1 MVFGFKVN
9 KSGAGHEADCGIFY
23 SFAYRFTKK
32 RRKSFSMPRIS
43 VIIPCY
49 YNEANIPVTS
59 RALIENEA
67 LFPEDVEF
75 EYVMV
80 DDGSGDG
87 TVSALL
93 EFEAAYPG
101 KVKVIKLV
109 SNVGSYNA
117 IVAGM
122 EHATGDCNVVIT
134 ADLQDPPALMRK
146 MYDYWCKGLK
156 LVIANRQERK
166 EGFFKSLFASSF
178 HWLMKRFA
186 LSRLPEGGFDYVLFD
201 QMVREEVVKMKEK
214 NTNSLFLMIWMGFDF
229 VSIPYT
235 REERKIGKSRW
246 TMKKKLKLFV
256 DSFVSFSFF
265 PIRAIT
271 TLGFLLGIAALLYG
285 VFVVFAR
292 FSGLIDAQGWSSL
305 MLVLLF
311 VSSFQMISMGI
322 LGEYLWRTLDA
333 GRNRPNYLVEKVY
346 FSPKP

>member
-1 MVFGFKVN
+1 
-9 KSGAGHEADCGIFY
+9 
-23 SFAYRFTKK
+23 
-32 RRKSFSMPRIS
+32 MPKIS

-59 RALIENEA
+59 EALIENEK
-67 LFPEDVEF
+67 LFPDDVEF

-87 TVSALL
+87 TIPALL
-93 EFEAAYPG
+93 AFEAAYPG
-101 KVKVIKLV
+101 KVKVVKLV

-134 ADLQDPPALMRK
+134 ADLQDPPSLMRK

-156 LVIANRQERK
+156 LVIANREERK
-166 EGFFKSLFASSF
+166 EGVFKTFFASSF

-186 LSRLPEGGFDYVLFD
+186 LPGLPDGGFDYVLFD
-201 QMVREEVVKMKEK
+201 KMVREEIVKMKEK
-214 NTNSLFLMIWMGFDF
+214 NTNSLFLMLWMGFDF

-271 TLGFLLGIAALLYG
+271 SLGFLLGLAALIYAC
-285 VFVVFAR
+285 FVVVAR
-292 FSGLIDAQGWSSL
+292 FSGLIDSEGWSSL

-346 FSPKP
+346 FTTDFSQGT